1 MKVMHLEIVRST
13 NDAVRYE
20 YLRWVLA
27 LGHIDCPAVSLH
39 CAQLGVA
46 RAACLHV

>member
-1 MKVMHLEIVRST
+1 MHLEIVRSA
-13 NDAVRYE
+13 NDAIRYK

-27 LGHIDCPAVSLH
+27 LGHIDCPTVSLH
-39 CAQLGVA
+39 STELGVA